1 MIERERGKNV
11 RANIRIGIV
20 LSYGLVLRCN
30 TSEKIIH
37 GPPTRPELA
46 IFSGRLALQ
55 MRIYSIITKPA
66 SASL

>member
-1 MIERERGKNV
+1 MIERERERGKNV

-37 GPPTRPELA
+37 GPPTELA